1 MKMNSERTMR
11 CSFALCL
18 ATAILVA
25 SSAAGQEKHKE
36 MKERLKVE
44 SVRIGLPDGRTP
56 DQGRYKAGFWTPIYV
71 DVQIG
76 PQDIAANELV
86 LIVETADND
95 GILNQYK
102 EAVPFILPKKETI
115 TGLMTYV
122 RPGNSFSDTTVTV
135 ALGERIIRRERLP
148 PDPGIV
154 QNGGVLWLSLGS
166 KLPGLRRALRPPQ
179 EGQQEVGQL
188 DDDLMDSGPRKFA

>member
-1 MKMNSERTMR
+1 MR

-18 ATAILVA
+18 ATAVLVA
-25 SSAAGQEKHKE
+25 SSAGGQEKPKE

-44 SVRIGLPDGRTP
+44 GVRVGLPDGRTP

-71 DVQIG
+71 DVQVG
-76 PQDIAANELV
+76 PQDIQANELV

-102 EAVPFILPKKETI
+102 ETVPFSLPKRTI

-135 ALGERIIRRERLP
+135 ALGERTIRH
-148 PDPGIV
+148 
-154 QNGGVLWLSLGS
+154 NGFRRIPESWRTAGFYGCHSARNCPVYGALYVHGRIHRKARR
-166 KLPGLRRALRPPQ
+166 KL
-179 EGQQEVGQL
+179 VSS
-188 DDDLMDSGPRKFA
+188 MMT